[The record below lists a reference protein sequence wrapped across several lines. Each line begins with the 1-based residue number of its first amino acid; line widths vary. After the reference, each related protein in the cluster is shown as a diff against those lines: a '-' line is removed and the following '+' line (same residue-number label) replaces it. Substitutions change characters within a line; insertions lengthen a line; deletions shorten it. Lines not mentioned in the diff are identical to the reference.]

1 MRKSSNLNIYKL
13 KAYLVHLLTGSGILM
28 SFFSI
33 ISILNNDKLLTFLFL
48 IIALFI
54 DVIDGNL
61 ARKYNV
67 KKFSPNV
74 DGVMLDS
81 IVDYINYVFIP
92 CIIIYKFDYVPE
104 QFEIVVPI
112 LILSIS
118 LFSFSY
124 LKIITENYL
133 YIGFPSIW
141 NVIVIY
147 LSILDL
153 NVWDNLFIFF
163 ILIILKII
171 PIKVIHPMRYKNH
184 KRKNSIIA
192 LGLIFISLILLLNS
206 LSLNILDKFKQIFE
220 ITWYVLN
227 AYFIMFVIWINLNFK
242 KD

>member
-33 ISILNNDKLLTFLFL
+33 ISILNNDKLLTFIFL

-92 CIIIYKFDYVPE
+92 CIIIYKFNYVPE
-104 QFEIVVPI
+104 QFVIILPI
-112 LILSIS
+112 LILGIS

-124 LKIITENYL
+124 LKIMTDNYL

-141 NVIVIY
+141 NIIVIY

-153 NVWDNLFIFF
+153 NVWYNLFIFL
-163 ILIILKII
+163 ILIILKLI
-171 PIKVIHPMRYKNH
+171 PVKVIHPMRYENH

-192 LGLIFISLILLLNS
+192 LSLIFISLILLLNS
-206 LSLNILDKFKQIFE
+206 LSINLLDKFKSIFE
-220 ITWYVLN
+220 ITWYGLN
-227 AYFIMFVIWINLNFK
+227 VYFIIFVIWINLNFK